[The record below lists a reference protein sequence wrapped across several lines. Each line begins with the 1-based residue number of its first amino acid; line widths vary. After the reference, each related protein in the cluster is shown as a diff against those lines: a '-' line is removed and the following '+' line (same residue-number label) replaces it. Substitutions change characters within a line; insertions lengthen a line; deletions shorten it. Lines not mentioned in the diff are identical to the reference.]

1 MRGLCLTAR
10 FTNRLF
16 EGSNPSPSAICA
28 ILSILTIIM
37 MKNAITIENL
47 KKTYKDKKGGKEI
60 LHGIN
65 LEIPKG
71 QFFGLLGPNG
81 AGKTTTISCIT
92 GITSPT
98 EGTILVMGKDVV
110 TEYRGA
116 RASVGLSPQEFNIDT
131 FQTVDEILDY
141 QAGFFGIIGSEMKER
156 REEMLN
162 KFDLVSHRDKKFQFL
177 SGGLKRR
184 ATLAKA
190 MMHDPD
196 VLILDEPTAGVD
208 VETRHALWK
217 FLRELHA
224 SGKTILL
231 TSHYLEEVEA
241 LCERV
246 AIIKDGMILMDDSVK
261 KLTEDKSLEKV
272 YLEAVGHAA

>member
-1 MRGLCLTAR
+1 MTD
-10 FTNRLF
+10 
-16 EGSNPSPSAICA
+16 AIV
-28 ILSILTIIM
+28 I
-37 MKNAITIENL
+37 KNL
-47 KKTYKDKKGGKEI
+47 KKTYRNAKAET

-65 LEIPKG
+65 LTVPKG

-92 GITSPT
+92 GISSPT
-98 EGTILVMGKDVV
+98 EGSVVVMGHDVV
-110 TEYRGA
+110 KDYRDA
-116 RASVGLSPQEFNIDT
+116 RASIGLSPQEFNIDI
-131 FQTVDEILDY
+131 FQTVDELLDY
-141 QAGFFGIIGSEMKER
+141 QAGFFGIVGEDMKKR
-156 REEMLN
+156 REEML
-162 KFDLVSHRDKKFQFL
+162 KEFDLISHRDKKFQFL

-190 MMHDPD
+190 MMHNPD

-217 FLRELHA
+217 FLKQLHA
-224 SGKTILL
+224 EGKTILL

-246 AIIKDGMILMDDSVK
+246 AIIKDGNIIIDDSMGN
-261 KLTEDKSLEKV
+261 LTEKKRLEQV
-272 YLEAVGHAA
+272 YLEAVGHNIE

>member
-1 MRGLCLTAR
+1 
-10 FTNRLF
+10 
-16 EGSNPSPSAICA
+16 
-28 ILSILTIIM
+28 
-37 MKNAITIENL
+37 MKNAIVIQDL
-47 KKTYKDKKGGKEI
+47 HKTYKGGREI
-60 LHGIN
+60 IHGLN
-65 LEIPKG
+65 LEVPKG

-81 AGKTTTISCIT
+81 AGKTTTISCVT

-98 EGTILVMGKDVV
+98 TGTILVMGHDVV
-110 TEYRGA
+110 KEYRAA
-116 RASVGLSPQEFNIDT
+116 RANVGLSPQDFNIDI

-141 QAGFFGIIGSEMKER
+141 HAGFFGITGETMRKR
-156 REEMLN
+156 REEMLQ

-184 ATLAKA
+184 AMLAKA

-217 FLRELHA
+217 FLRELHTG
-224 SGKTILL
+224 GKTIVL

-246 AIIKDGMILMDDSVK
+246 AIIKDGQILMDDTTK
-261 KLTEDKSLEKV
+261 NLTQDKSLEKV
-272 YLEAVGHAA
+272 YLEAVGHVA

>member
-1 MRGLCLTAR
+1 MH
-10 FTNRLF
+10 
-16 EGSNPSPSAICA
+16 
-28 ILSILTIIM
+28 
-37 MKNAITIENL
+37 NAITISNL
-47 KKTYKDKKGGKEI
+47 KKTYKDKKHPKEV
-60 LHGIN
+60 LHGLN
-65 LEIPKG
+65 LEVPKG

-98 EGTILVMGKDVV
+98 DGTILVLGHDVV
-110 TEYRGA
+110 KEYRAA
-116 RASVGLSPQEFNIDT
+116 RARIGLSPQEFNIDI

-141 QAGFFGIIGSEMKER
+141 QAGFFGILGKEMEKR
-156 REEMLN
+156 REEMLQ
-162 KFDLVSHRDKKFQFL
+162 KFDLVEHREKKFQFL

-184 ATLAKA
+184 AMLAKA

-217 FLRELHA
+217 FLRELHTN
-224 SGKTILL
+224 GKTIVL

-246 AIIKDGMILMDDSVK
+246 AIIKDGNILMDDSVK
-261 KLTEDKSLEKV
+261 NLTQNQNLEKV
-272 YLEAVGHAA
+272 YLQAVGHTS

>member
-1 MRGLCLTAR
+1 
-10 FTNRLF
+10 
-16 EGSNPSPSAICA
+16 
-28 ILSILTIIM
+28 
-37 MKNAITIENL
+37 MKNAIEIQNL
-47 KKTYKDKKGGKEI
+47 KKTYKGGKEI
-60 LHGIN
+60 IHGLS
-65 LEIPKG
+65 LEVPRG

-98 EGTILVMGKDVV
+98 DGAILVMGHDVV
-110 TEYRGA
+110 KDYRAA
-116 RASVGLSPQEFNIDT
+116 RACIGLSPQDFTIDI
-131 FQTVDEILDY
+131 FQTIDEILDY
-141 QAGFFGIIGSEMKER
+141 QAGFFGVTGEAMRTR
-156 REEMLN
+156 REEMLQ
-162 KFDLVSHRDKKFQFL
+162 KFDLVTHRDKKFQFL

-184 ATLAKA
+184 AMLAKA

-217 FLRELHA
+217 FLRELHTG
-224 SGKTILL
+224 GKTILL

-246 AIIKDGMILMDDSVK
+246 AIIKDGAILMDDTTK
-261 KLTEDKSLEKV
+261 NLTRDKSLEKV
-272 YLEAVGHAA
+272 YLEAVGHVA

>member
-1 MRGLCLTAR
+1 
-10 FTNRLF
+10 
-16 EGSNPSPSAICA
+16 
-28 ILSILTIIM
+28 
-37 MKNAITIENL
+37 MKNAIEIQGL
-47 KKTYKDKKGGKEI
+47 KKTYKDKKSGKEV
-60 LHGIN
+60 LHGLN
-65 LEIPKG
+65 LEVPKG

-98 EGTILVMGKDVV
+98 AGKILVMGHDVV
-110 TEYRGA
+110 ADYRAA
-116 RASVGLSPQEFNIDT
+116 RASVGLSPQEFNIDI
-131 FQTVDEILDY
+131 FQTIDEILDY
-141 QAGFFGIIGSEMKER
+141 QAGFFGIVGKDMKAR

-162 KFDLVSHRDKKFQFL
+162 KFDLQEHRGKKFQFL

-184 ATLAKA
+184 AMLAKA
-190 MMHDPD
+190 MMHNPD

-208 VETRHALWK
+208 VETRHVLWK

-224 SGKTILL
+224 NGKTILL

-261 KLTEDKSLEKV
+261 NLTQNKNLEKV
-272 YLEAVGHAA
+272 YLEAVGHIA

>member
-1 MRGLCLTAR
+1 
-10 FTNRLF
+10 
-16 EGSNPSPSAICA
+16 
-28 ILSILTIIM
+28 
-37 MKNAITIENL
+37 MKNAIEIMGL
-47 KKTYKDKKGGKEI
+47 RKTYRDKKNPKEV

-65 LEIPKG
+65 LEVPKG

-98 EGTILVMGKDVV
+98 DGSILVLGNDVV
-110 TEYRGA
+110 TEYRAA
-116 RASVGLSPQEFNIDT
+116 RASVGLSPQEFNIDL

-141 QAGFFGIIGSEMKER
+141 QAGFFGIVGKEMKER
-156 REEMLN
+156 REEMLE
-162 KFDLVSHRDKKFQFL
+162 KFDLTSHRDKKFQFL

-217 FLRELHA
+217 FLRELHQG
-224 SGKTILL
+224 GKTILL

-246 AIIKDGMILMDDSVK
+246 AIIKDGQILMDDSVK
-261 KLTEDKSLEKV
+261 KLTSDKSLEKV
-272 YLEAVGHAA
+272 YLEAVGHTV

>member
-1 MRGLCLTAR
+1 
-10 FTNRLF
+10 
-16 EGSNPSPSAICA
+16 
-28 ILSILTIIM
+28 
-37 MKNAITIENL
+37 MKNAIEITNL
-47 KKTYKDKKGGKEI
+47 KKTYRDKKNPKEV
-60 LHGIN
+60 LHGLN
-65 LEIPKG
+65 LEVPKG

-98 EGTILVMGKDVV
+98 DGSILVMGHDVV
-110 TEYRGA
+110 RDYRAA
-116 RASVGLSPQEFNIDT
+116 RAQIGLSPQDFNIDI

-141 QAGFFGIIGSEMKER
+141 QAGFFGITGNDMEKR
-156 REEMLN
+156 REEMLQ
-162 KFDLVSHRDKKFQFL
+162 KFDLVSHREKKFQFL

-184 ATLAKA
+184 AMLAKA

-224 SGKTILL
+224 GGKTIVL

-246 AIIKDGMILMDDSVK
+246 AIIKDGQILMDDSVK
-261 KLTEDKSLEKV
+261 NLTKEKSLEKV
-272 YLEAVGHAA
+272 YLEAVGHIA